1 MTRGMLSRLAEL
13 LYWTGRYVERAD
25 DTSRIIDAY
34 IHRSAEDPFGDP
46 DAACHTLFATLG
58 MEVDPKTVVNQETVL
73 ARLVYDEVN
82 PSSITGALLA
92 AHENARRAREV
103 ISSEMWI
110 CLNATRNDLGSQRL
124 KAARV
129 GPASYLHF
137 VRERSALFAGLTD
150 ATISHDE
157 TWWFLVLGR
166 SLERIDMTAR
176 LLESRLLAAEYSP
189 DWLTLLRA
197 AGAMESYLRVSTGG
211 SDPQAIAAFLL
222 LDRAFPRS
230 AFHSLNV
237 ADNCLAE
244 LTNIGGRSNAVNQT
258 RRTIRIAQTRLEYSD
273 PNTVLDELVEIL
285 ELLEQTSALANDQI
299 TSYFFRQVV
308 SMPWEMER
316 AYE

>member
-25 DTSRIIDAY
+25 DTSRIVDAY
-34 IHRSAEDPFGDP
+34 IHRIAEDPFGDLN
-46 DAACHTLFATLG
+46 ASCHSLFAILG
-58 MEVDPKTVVNQETVL
+58 MEVDPLTPVNQETVL
-73 ARLVYDEVN
+73 DQLVYDASN
-82 PSSITGALLA
+82 PSAITGAVLA

-110 CLNATRNDLGSQRL
+110 CLNSTRNELAVQHDGAR
-124 KAARV
+124 RV
-129 GPASYLHF
+129 GPASYLKY

-157 TWWFLVLGR
+157 TWWYIVLGR

-176 LLESRLLAAEYSP
+176 LLESRLLSAEHSP

-197 AGAMESYLRVSTGG
+197 AGAMESYLRASAGG

-230 AFHSLNV
+230 AYHSLTV
-237 ADNCLAE
+237 ADRCLEE
-244 LTNIGGRSNAVNQT
+244 LTNAGARSDVVNQA
-258 RRTIRIAQTRLEYSD
+258 RRTIRMAQTRLEYSD
-273 PNTVLDELVEIL
+273 PRSLLSELAELL

-299 TSYFFRQVV
+299 TSYYFRQVAAIA
-308 SMPWEMER
+308 WEAE
-316 AYE
+316 EGT

>member
-1 MTRGMLSRLAEL
+1 VTRGMLSRLAEL

-34 IHRSAEDPFGDP
+34 IHRIAEDPFGDP
-46 DAACHTLFATLG
+46 NAACHSLFKTLG
-58 MEVDPKTVVNQETVL
+58 MEIDPETPINQETVL
-73 ARLVYDEVN
+73 VQLVYDQEN
-82 PSSITGALLA
+82 PSAITGALLA
-92 AHENARRAREV
+92 AHENARRAREA

-110 CLNATRNDLGSQRL
+110 CLNATRNDLGGQRV
-124 KAARV
+124 KATRV

-157 TWWFLVLGR
+157 AWFYIVLGR

-176 LLESRLLAAEYSP
+176 LIEGRLLAAEYSP

-197 AGAMESYLRVSTGG
+197 AGAMESYLRVSPGG
-211 SDPQAIAAFLL
+211 SDPEAIAAFLL

-237 ADNCLAE
+237 ADHCLAE
-244 LTNIGGRSNAVNQT
+244 LTSAGTRTSAVNQA
-258 RRTIRIAQTRLEYSD
+258 RRTIRTAQTRLEYCEPSS
-273 PNTVLDELVEIL
+273 VLDELVDIL
-285 ELLEQTSALANDQI
+285 EMLEHTSALANDQI

-308 SMPWEMER
+308 SKPWEAE
-316 AYE
+316 AGV